1 MFTIIKEKKI
11 NSEKTKSFG
20 RKRRSKKAFSCVQ
33 QTKHL
38 REVQQS
44 EPGAH

>member
-11 NSEKTKSFG
+11 NSEKAKSFG
-20 RKRRSKKAFSCVQ
+20 RKRSEKAFSCVQ